1 MKKLFFA
8 LLGMALQLP
17 CSAGS
22 DGNSLE
28 IHEFVDLAL
37 PSRTKWATSNLGASK
52 PEEIGGYYAWG
63 EVATKE
69 NYSLDNYKWWDGNK
83 FTKYCT
89 DSEMGIVDNK
99 MTLDSD
105 DDAVRYNC
113 GGNWRM
119 PTRDDIQELKD
130 NCSWEWA
137 VVDSVPGYK
146 VTGSNGNSIFLPAG
160 GAFVGSEKLDEGF
173 GYYWLASL
181 DDVNYGDAF
190 AYCLGVNYYDVGFT
204 CHERSNGL
212 QIRPVCDVADKG
224 GKVAEKKYKIT
235 VSAKGNGSV
244 SIVGE
249 SGKTVKVATGEKITV
264 VAKGTE
270 GSEFVGWY
278 VRGTNEVVSRNA
290 SYTFAVD
297 KNCYLVAVFKEVE
310 TGCSEYSVTLYC
322 KGNGSVYVEGG
333 NYLEVE
339 DNSRVTEVLEKGREI
354 AAVVSPA
361 EGSEFVGWFR
371 EGSNQLVSKDMM
383 YIFTVTEDI
392 VLMALCVESEV
403 GNDTPDKDLP
413 VAKKTAVTDKRA
425 VDLGLSVY
433 WASCNIGADS
443 PEENGTLFAWAETEE
458 KSRYGWSNYKYCKN
472 GDKYK
477 ITKYSSKVDKKNIV
491 DPEDDAAHVN
501 WGGGWRMPTSKE
513 VRELF
518 DKCIWKWTEVN
529 GIPGYMVTGPNGNSI
544 FLPVTSSGY
553 FDKKSSQMKNES
565 GAYWINECSRG
576 NSDIAI
582 LMYISKKGKI
592 MDGYH
597 RHYGIVIRAVCE

>member
-28 IHEFVDLAL
+28 THEFVDLAL
-37 PSRTKWATSNLGASK
+37 PSGTKWATSNLGATK

-89 DSEMGIVDNK
+89 DSEMGVVDNK

-130 NCSWEWA
+130 NCSWEWV
-137 VVDSVPGYK
+137 VVDSVPGYN

-212 QIRPVCDVADKG
+212 QIRPVCNVADKG
-224 GKVAEKKYKIT
+224 GKVAEKYKIT

-264 VAKGTE
+264 VAKGNE

-278 VRGTNEVVSRNA
+278 VRGTNEVVSCSA
-290 SYTFAVD
+290 YYTFVVD

-310 TGCSEYSVTLYC
+310 TGCSEYSVT
-322 KGNGSVYVEGG
+322 
-333 NYLEVE
+333 
-339 DNSRVTEVLEKGREI
+339 
-354 AAVVSPA
+354 
-361 EGSEFVGWFR
+361 
-371 EGSNQLVSKDMM
+371 
-383 YIFTVTEDI
+383 
-392 VLMALCVESEV
+392 CVESEV

-458 KSRYGWSNYKYCKN
+458 KSSYGWSNYKYCKN

-477 ITKYSSKVDKKNIV
+477 ITKYSSKVDKKNII

-553 FDKKSSQMKNES
+553 FDNISSQMKYES
-565 GAYWINECSRG
+565 GTYWINECSRG